1 MSRSGSEKSRGYN
14 TPAVMRDSFKRTQYM
29 TEEQLWAE
37 YGQPEEMVRSPVLNH
52 SPEISVNKFLFP
64 STQAT
69 RAATPDGTKQRASY
83 RKRNDSAG
91 LWKDHIAQGHH
102 RENSRE
108 NSALSPVAAGAHLQY
123 SHPTAAQ
130 LGDRVRQ
137 DSYRDQDQYTSADS
151 GVYSYVSSSS
161 HTNDLHHK
169 LPSPAAYSKKNI
181 NSSDMADSGSNPRSP
196 LSPGSHQ
203 TLRRCA
209 GSPFLSDSPTSF
221 EEYVQDRHNPYLDFI
236 QEDVEEKVEDT
247 AFRARSNIGV
257 YCTMQRRRRPQ
268 KPRTRTYS
276 DRAENDGHKGRE
288 SPSAGAS
295 QRLQNFSREE
305 VEQRQEKSLPSPS
318 ERALYS
324 TLPLR
329 SKGHHIPQP
338 SKQSS
343 GASRGD
349 EPDYAKPLFK
359 APLAAAPGPGPKRV
373 SSAPAA
379 GRRSVGSARPPTG
392 SGGSTGSSAGAVDE
406 ELFTRSFEEGLPKV
420 QLFSA
425 RDLNDIIMRIKER
438 LSDGNLDWEKRVH
451 ALKEL
456 RACIVA
462 GAVDYD
468 DFFMLLR
475 QMEPCFIVTVKDL
488 RSQVVREGCIDIS
501 FLAQTLCNK
510 FDHFAESLL
519 PSLINLIPNSVKIM
533 ATSGITAIKFIIQYT
548 HANRLIPIITANMTS
563 KSSTIRRYCC
573 EFLEQM
579 LRTWPT
585 HTLEKH
591 IAILQDAIKRGIGDA
606 DADAR
611 VYSRKAFWGFS
622 DHFSEQANALLNT
635 LDPSKQKLLQGELSN
650 SSSSNSLNSGGVS
663 KVGRPRTTDGSYYS
677 SGCQT
682 LPLPK
687 RKARS
692 RSPSAGRYGT
702 VGRSPSAGRTPGAVG
717 GAKRSVTPSVT
728 SPRSDTTDGTL
739 GADSGGGIVR
749 SSSAVDLA
757 GSSGKPRSSIAR
769 LTTTSNPSSLHV
781 RKRPLKQVKSAD
793 YSNSSDSRSP
803 GRQRDIAKSCHNLTI
818 LPTIVVT
825 APSSRSGSPS
835 SRLSYLTHIPSRVD
849 SNASGGTSKPRRSG
863 IPRSQGA
870 SREASPSRISYGRD
884 RRLSGSR
891 HAPQRVPTKQA
902 MGQHVSGQDIEQA
915 LEEALLKG
923 NALRKRYD
931 LYDSDDAGSETS
943 SVCSERSYGSSY
955 GRTSEDIQEI
965 LTGLTSGSWAERKEA
980 LLHLQ
985 NLLQGMRML
994 NRVELKKMTDIFSR
1008 MFHDPHGKVF
1018 SLFLEVLA
1026 EFVHVHK
1033 DMLHDWLFVLITRL
1047 LQKLGADML
1056 GSVYTKVQRALD
1068 AVRDNFRYDQQF
1080 NIITKFIIDQTQT
1093 PNLKLKVKTGLLQ
1106 YLQGLVLLMDPADF
1120 TSTSDTRLAVSRIIT
1135 WTTEPK
1141 SAEVRKAAQSVLIAL
1156 FSLNTPE
1163 FSSMLSVLPKTFQDG
1178 ATKIL
1183 HNHLRSANSE
1193 TEVLSPRNV
1202 ASPPARSSPK
1212 YKTSPRTTY
1221 EGETENMNPEDIYNS
1236 IRKTSADIQNL
1247 SYNSKLD
1254 HHPYD
1259 DFHKARD
1266 STSQDSGIQSSLPDV
1281 RGESPEANKGKTHY
1295 DPAIYKEENQT
1306 PNRYD
1311 RAALE
1316 EAVFDVEN
1324 ELLHEGFSEVHLA
1337 TLLQSLNIPASG
1349 RLHKLPT
1356 EQNDAITEILTEL
1369 SNHNKRQEE
1378 RKSAMWNLLKMTREG
1393 TVGIW
1398 EEHFKTILLLLLETL
1413 GDSDFHIRAMA
1424 VRVLREIVRN
1434 QPHRFKEYTE
1444 LTILKILDAHKDPE
1458 REVVRAAEEC
1468 AMTLAKSIPTEQSLR
1483 VLMPIVQTS
1492 EYPVNLAAIKMET
1505 KVIEQLSKAEMM
1517 PLVADVATGLLK
1529 GYDNVESSVRKA
1541 SVFCLVAVYMSI
1553 GEELRPYLTE
1563 LNGSKMKLLNLYI
1576 KRAQSQKENGGS
1588 PLKVASPSSAEAAS
1602 D

>member
-1 MSRSGSEKSRGYN
+1 MMEGKKSSKLKQPKEVFQKKKASKNVALDKSKPVEMEAAVDSGHSVLSMVQSFEKVSLQTDLASE
-14 TPAVMRDSFKRTQYM
+14 
-29 TEEQLWAE
+29 TEPETVDGQL
-37 YGQPEEMVRSPVLNH
+37 QPEPATPVGPSYEVSEVKEGRNFKVNDEKAEFTVQVEPGMKHKKLQVEGLVKKIAKYSKDTQTVQSTIPNQDSLKSKRVQTTQIHVANKLVQCTRRYTHRGTQTWPSWGYRMFHHGYHSSPYWRQ
-52 SPEISVNKFLFP
+52 PLFP
-64 STQAT
+64 
-69 RAATPDGTKQRASY
+69 RAALTAKERRELLRAGDPYNMLSFWNGSRYNIGRYYEPVDFVERNMKMSSIKKRRASVSVPSSTY
-83 RKRNDSAG
+83 LPHSKSAMS
-91 LWKDHIAQGHH
+91 L
-102 RENSRE
+102 S
-108 NSALSPVAAGAHLQY
+108 SAARSDGAKAAGVSMGVA
-123 SHPTAAQ
+123 SRQ
-130 LGDRVRQ
+130 L
-137 DSYRDQDQYTSADS
+137 SISE
-151 GVYSYVSSSS
+151 SSSPAIS
-161 HTNDLHHK
+161 RW
-169 LPSPAAYSKKNI
+169 PS
-181 NSSDMADSGSNPRSP
+181 
-196 LSPGSHQ
+196 
-203 TLRRCA
+203 C
-209 GSPFLSDSPTSF
+209 TS
-221 EEYVQDRHNPYLDFI
+221 L
-236 QEDVEEKVEDT
+236 
-247 AFRARSNIGV
+247 A
-257 YCTMQRRRRPQ
+257 
-268 KPRTRTYS
+268 
-276 DRAENDGHKGRE
+276 
-288 SPSAGAS
+288 
-295 QRLQNFSREE
+295 
-305 VEQRQEKSLPSPS
+305 
-318 ERALYS
+318 
-324 TLPLR
+324 
-329 SKGHHIPQP
+329 
-338 SKQSS
+338 S

-1093 PNLKLKVKTGLLQ
+1093 PNLKVKTGLLQ

-1202 ASPPARSSPK
+1202 ASPPA
-1212 YKTSPRTTY
+1212 RTTY

-1324 ELLHEGFSEVHLA
+1324 ELLHEGFSEE
-1337 TLLQSLNIPASG
+1337 
-1349 RLHKLPT
+1349 LPT

>member
-392 SGGSTGSSAGAVDE
+392 SGAVKVSRRSSTSGSTGSSAGAVDE

-677 SGCQT
+677 
-682 LPLPK
+682 
-687 RKARS
+687 
-692 RSPSAGRYGT
+692 
-702 VGRSPSAGRTPGAVG
+702 

-728 SPRSDTTDGTL
+728 SPRSDTTARDRNR
-739 GADSGGGIVR
+739 SGSY
-749 SSSAVDLA
+749 SSSIKSPDR
-757 GSSGKPRSSIAR
+757 SRPRSRIGVSQ
-769 LTTTSNPSSLHV
+769 S
-781 RKRPLKQVKSAD
+781 Q
-793 YSNSSDSRSP
+793 
-803 GRQRDIAKSCHNLTI
+803 
-818 LPTIVVT
+818 
-825 APSSRSGSPS
+825 PSSRSGSPS